1 MPTHE
6 ECAALLRDFRQLTD
20 SQRARFGRA
29 LRRFV
34 ADLLAMEA
42 GQKTRFR
49 PGLRAKPVRGAADLF
64 EMSWVP
70 NGRATFSWGDPVIA
84 GTRHVLWH
92 RCGNRGILP

>member
-1 MPTHE
+1 M
-6 ECAALLRDFRQLTD
+6 RYFGWLTD

-42 GQKTRFR
+42 GQKTWFR

-64 EMSWVP
+64 EMSWAP
-70 NGRATFSWGDPVIA
+70 NGSSHD
-84 GTRHVLWH
+84 
-92 RCGNRGILP
+92 ILP